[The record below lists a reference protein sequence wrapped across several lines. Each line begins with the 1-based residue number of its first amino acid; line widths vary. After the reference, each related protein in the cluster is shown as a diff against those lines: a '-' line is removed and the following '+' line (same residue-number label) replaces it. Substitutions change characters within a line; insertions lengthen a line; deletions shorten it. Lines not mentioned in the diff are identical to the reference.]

1 MLLCNREENKGLFTV
16 KLYKNNDT
24 VSFHII
30 VQNSYSHTVQKKK
43 KNYSQGNER
52 GIKHPFLSSS
62 G

>member
-43 KNYSQGNER
+43 EKLQSR
-52 GIKHPFLSSS
+52 K
-62 G
+62 

>member
-1 MLLCNREENKGLFTV
+1 MLLCNRDENKGLFTF

-30 VQNSYSHTVQKKK
+30 VQNSYSHTVQKH
-43 KNYSQGNER
+43 SQGNER

>member
-1 MLLCNREENKGLFTV
+1 MLLCNRDENKGLFTF

-24 VSFHII
+24 GSFHII
-30 VQNSYSHTVQKKK
+30 KQNSYSHIVPKKH
-43 KNYSQGNER
+43 SQGNER